1 MKVLGDYSKQSTWLA
16 ALPTLVRRQRR
27 LEKQIAP
34 LERLAAKEKAT
45 RDLIDALLQ
54 RAGVQ
59 KGEAVLCLNYEVA
72 HHERAGRTSVN
83 ADKLRG
89 SGVPELDI
97 QLATETGQPAT
108 FATVKPAKGATV
120 RAA

>member
-1 MKVLGDYSKQSTWLA
+1 MKVSA
-16 ALPTLVRRQRR
+16 ALISRLKPLVTLQRR
-27 LEKQIAP
+27 LEKQLVP
-34 LERLAAKEKAT
+34 LEALQAKEEACRKE
-45 RDLIDALLQ
+45 IDALLVA
-54 RAGVQ
+54 AGFASGDSVRVGGYDV
-59 KGEAVLCLNYEVA
+59 K
-72 HHERAGRTSVN
+72 HHERRGRTSVN

-97 QLATETGQPAT
+97 SLATETGQPAR

>member
-1 MKVLGDYSKQSTWLA
+1 MSSATLIA
-16 ALPTLVRRQRR
+16 ALTPLVRRQRR

-34 LERLAAKEKAT
+34 LEDLQAKEEACRKA
-45 RDLIDALLQ
+45 IDALLLE
-54 RAGVQ
+54 AGFASGDSVRVGGYDV
-59 KGEAVLCLNYEVA
+59 KHN
-72 HHERAGRTSVN
+72 ERRGRTSVN

-97 QLATETGQPAT
+97 QLATETGQPAK